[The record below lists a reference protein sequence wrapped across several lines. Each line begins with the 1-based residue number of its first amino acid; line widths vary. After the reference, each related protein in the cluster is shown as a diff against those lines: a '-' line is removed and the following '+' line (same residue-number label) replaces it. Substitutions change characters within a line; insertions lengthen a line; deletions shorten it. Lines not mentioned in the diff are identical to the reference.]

1 MEQKPSWEAEI
12 PRILWNP
19 KVRYCIH
26 KSLPRL
32 LNCTVTWK
40 NFYGEELLVPRPKPK
55 QEDHTFSAVRGC
67 LFNIFAA
74 TFHIWRNPLHPQP
87 EEAPC
92 RGDRDPL
99 IADWINA
106 ELNVHDRETGSA
118 PWCFSSANENLFF
131 KPQFCR
137 LLNMYCPLLPS
148 GGWHSNCGHVR
159 SGRAAS
165 HDYFFFFSNL
175 PY

>member
-1 MEQKPSWEAEI
+1 MKASQEI

-19 KVRYCIH
+19 KFRYCIH

-40 NFYGEELLVPRPKPK
+40 NFYGEELLAPRPKPK

-74 TFHIWRNPLHPQP
+74 NFHIWRNLLHPQP

-92 RGDRDPL
+92 RGDRDLHITVTGTHLSLWQGPTYRGL
-99 IADWINA
+99 NKRWIKCTTEKLDDIRTVA
-106 ELNVHDRETGSA
+106 TFAVGELQATTIF
-118 PWCFSSANENLFF
+118 FSRIYHIKTHYSNLF
-131 KPQFCR
+131 
-137 LLNMYCPLLPS
+137 
-148 GGWHSNCGHVR
+148 
-159 SGRAAS
+159 
-165 HDYFFFFSNL
+165 
-175 PY
+175 